1 MPLHRWI
8 FTTRHAVLSA
18 LLPVFAVGVLRAQA
32 DAAGKKQMIPLHS
45 KPVAA
50 GKPAVSAKPAK
61 SMVSVKPAK
70 PTKPMASAKP
80 VSARRTGAQVY
91 RQLCASCHGAKGE
104 GGTVFKK
111 PLRGEKSVG
120 ELARFIHQYMP
131 PGADP
136 KLPMEDA
143 RSVAGYLHD
152 EFYSPVAR
160 ARNKPARVELSRL
173 TVRQYRNAVTDLLGS
188 FRKTEAVDEQRGLSA
203 KYFKTRKNDKP
214 ILERVDPEI
223 RFDYGTGGALP
234 EQDDPYQFTMVWDGS
249 VLAPDTGEYE
259 FIVRTEH
266 GVTLWVN
273 DMRRPLIDA
282 QVKSGSGTE
291 QRASLFLLG
300 GRRYPLRL
308 EFFKGV
314 AGVNDLKKLKEKPPQ
329 KASLALEWR
338 LPKRAAEVIPQRC
351 LFPTET
357 APTFVAATPFPPDD
371 RSIGYERGASV
382 SKEWDEATTEAALET
397 AGYVAAHLS
406 ELSGVPDDA
415 PERRAK
421 LREFCRKFATR
432 AFRRPLSD
440 EQARFFVER
449 QFRNAPN
456 TETAVKR
463 VVLLTLKSPRF
474 LYREIGAPLTSA
486 ATVPVATSPAPTAPV
501 PAAPSGAAKIVPTAL
516 EAKPSAAPTTA
527 ASIVAPKATP
537 STVIAPTKPATP
549 ATATPATA
557 TPPID
562 PYDVASRLSFA
573 MWDSLPDEELL
584 KAAAEGRLV
593 TREQV
598 MQQAQRLGADPRA
611 WSKLREF
618 LLQWLKVE
626 HYPDLA
632 KDAKSFPTFN
642 ETIATDLRNSFEM
655 SLEHIVWNEKSDFRE
670 LLLTDKFFLNGRLA
684 WMYGALLAS
693 DAPFQQVALD
703 PGRRAGLL
711 THPYLLASFSY
722 LDTSSPIHRGVLIA
736 RSMLGRTL
744 QPPPAAFVP
753 LAANLHPKMTTR
765 QRVAL
770 QTRPAACMP
779 CHSLINPLGFSLEKF
794 DAIGRLRAREN
805 GVWID
810 ATGGYRSRLDQEVK
824 FSGASDLARYLADSE
839 EVHAAF
845 IEKLFQ
851 YTVKQP
857 IRAFGAQ
864 TSSGLQRVFKTNGFN
879 IRRQM
884 VETAVLSA
892 LHRPLVNIP
901 KGKTSG
907 VKKPDSKTPSAKTPS
922 AKTPSRK
929 EPGGTKNGIGTAS
942 SGTASS
948 RPVQRGDSPA

>member
-1 MPLHRWI
+1 
-8 FTTRHAVLSA
+8 
-18 LLPVFAVGVLRAQA
+18 
-32 DAAGKKQMIPLHS
+32 
-45 KPVAA
+45 
-50 GKPAVSAKPAK
+50 
-61 SMVSVKPAK
+61 
-70 PTKPMASAKP
+70 MASAKP

-173 TVRQYRNAVTDLLGS
+173 TVRQYRNAVTDLIGS
-188 FRKTEAVDEQRGLSA
+188 FRKAEPVDEQRGLSA
-203 KYFKTRKNDKP
+203 KYFKTRQDGKP
-214 ILERVDPEI
+214 FLERVDPEI

-234 EQDDPYQFTMVWDGS
+234 EQDDPYQFKMVWRGS
-249 VLAPDTGEYE
+249 VLAPDTGDYE

-266 GVTLWVN
+266 GVSLWVN
-273 DMRRPLIDA
+273 DLKQPLIDA

-291 QRASLFLLG
+291 QRGSLFLLG

-329 KASLALEWR
+329 KASLALEWK
-338 LPKRAAEVIPQRC
+338 LPHRAAEVIPQRC

-357 APTFVAATPFPPDD
+357 APTFVATTPFPPDD

-449 QFRNAPN
+449 QFKNAPN

-474 LYREIGAPLTSA
+474 LYREIGAPLTTA
-486 ATVPVATSPAPTAPV
+486 ATVPVATP
-501 PAAPSGAAKIVPTAL
+501 PAAAPPDAAKIVPTSA
-516 EAKPSAAPTTA
+516 EAKPAEAKPAEAKPAEAKTSAAP
-527 ASIVAPKATP
+527 APKAAP
-537 STVIAPTKPATP
+537 STPIASTTP
-549 ATATPATA
+549 A
-557 TPPID
+557 ID

-598 MQQAQRLGADPRA
+598 TQQAQRLGADPRA

-655 SLEHIVWNEKSDFRE
+655 SLEHIVWSEKSDFRE

-810 ATGGYRSRLDQEVK
+810 ATGGYRSRLDREVK
-824 FSGASDLARYLADSE
+824 FSGASDLARFLADSE

-851 YTVKQP
+851 FTVKQP
-857 IRAFGAQ
+857 IRAYGPQ
-864 TSSGLQRVFKTNGFN
+864 TSSNLQRVFKENGFN

-884 VETAVLSA
+884 IETAVLAA
-892 LHRPLVNIP
+892 LHRPLVTVP

-907 VKKPDSKTPSAKTPS
+907 VKKLDSKASGQKTP
-922 AKTPSRK
+922 ARK
-929 EPGGTKNGIGTAS
+929 KPGGTKNG
-942 SGTASS
+942 SGTVSS
-948 RPVQRGDSPA
+948 RPGQRGDSPL